1 MFLKFDLTLLTL
13 VVFTMSIFGCK
24 SIEEINF
31 TAKGCCPTCEE
42 LIKEAVACD
51 GVKSVSWDQYNEILT
66 VEIFTGSTTSSE
78 LQKLVS
84 LAGYDTDMYL
94 APDSVYFAMPA
105 CCRYRD

>member
-1 MFLKFDLTLLTL
+1 MFFKFDYTLLTL
-13 VVFTMSIFGCK
+13 AMISMSIFGCK
-24 SIEEINF
+24 SIEELSF

-42 LIKEAVACD
+42 LIIEAVACE
-51 GVKSVSWDQYNEILT
+51 GVKSATWDQFKQVLT
-66 VEIFTGSTTSSE
+66 VEIIAGSSTSSE

-94 APDSVYFAMPA
+94 APDSVYLAMPP